1 MLSKP
6 NKPFHPRRLA
16 TGVRAVLAA
25 NMALAAGLMS
35 STSVAQIEEVVVT
48 AQQREQNLQ
57 DVPISISAFTSE
69 AVDKNMFRDVTDYV
83 MKTPNASFT
92 SSGAR
97 SRRDISIR
105 GVTNFV
111 GQNNAIRTS
120 TFG

>member
-1 MLSKP
+1 MDIT
-6 NKPFHPRRLA
+6 NKSHQLRR
-16 TGVRAVLAA
+16 GVVAIRTAIAA
-25 NMALAAGLMS
+25 SVAITAGITAPSAL
-35 STSVAQIEEVVVT
+35 AQIEEIVVT

-57 DVPISISAFTSE
+57 DVPIAISAFTSE

-92 SSGAR
+92 SAGAR

-111 GQNNAIRTS
+111 GQNNAIDRKS
-120 TFG
+120 VV